1 MMEDVYMRLRK
12 HLDTFVF
19 WASES
24 ETIIQT
30 LKNRFMPEEAEIA
43 LLLGQTPEDV
53 STLAKSSGMAK
64 DGLRSILEK
73 MADKELVYKQQK
85 NKDGVTRDVYSLLP
99 NITDLWD
106 SSFAKG
112 EKHPWA

>member
-1 MMEDVYMRLRK
+1 MMEDVYVRLRK

-19 WASES
+19 WTSES
-24 ETIIQT
+24 ETMIQA

-43 LLLGQTPEDV
+43 LLLGRAPKDI

-85 NKDGVTRDVYSLLP
+85 KKDRVTRDVYSLLP
-99 NITDLWD
+99 NIADLWD

-112 EKHPWA
+112 KVIELG